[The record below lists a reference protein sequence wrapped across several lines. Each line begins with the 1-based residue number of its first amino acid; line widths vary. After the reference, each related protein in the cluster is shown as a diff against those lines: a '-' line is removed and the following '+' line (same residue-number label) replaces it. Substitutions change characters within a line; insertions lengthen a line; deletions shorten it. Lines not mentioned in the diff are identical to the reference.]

1 VWLSHI
7 YIGVHKG
14 VQYNVQHIQKLRI
27 IQSNTILYGDRCTA
41 EAKTEI
47 KQILKYETESFE
59 EKYLGLPVPEGR
71 LKKGKFQATKDKF
84 HKHANDWMEKYS
96 SGGAKDVLI
105 KAVLQAFPTYAM
117 GIFKFPAGLTEE
129 LTKVV
134 RDFWWGDEHDRR
146 KMHWLSWDKVAK
158 PKAHGGMGFRD
169 LRVFNQALLARQ
181 AWRLIHYPDSL
192 CARIM
197 KAKYY
202 PNGNLLDTA
211 FIQNTSASWQGIMH
225 GLELLKQ
232 GAIWRI
238 GDGSQVKIWRD
249 NWLPRQDTLKI
260 TGRRTRSRRKWVSE
274 LIDPITRSWNTT
286 LVREIFFPHD
296 AETVLKIKL
305 PTRQTEDFVS

>member
-1 VWLSHI
+1 
-7 YIGVHKG
+7 
-14 VQYNVQHIQKLRI
+14 
-27 IQSNTILYGDRCTA
+27 
-41 EAKTEI
+41 
-47 KQILKYETESFE
+47 
-59 EKYLGLPVPEGR
+59 
-71 LKKGKFQATKDKF
+71 
-84 HKHANDWMEKYS
+84 
-96 SGGAKDVLI
+96 
-105 KAVLQAFPTYAM
+105 M